1 MLRDNTLHIGW
12 VGDSQVTMCKQGRAV
27 QLMEPHKPNRKVCV
41 SLFLSLFLKV
51 LLDILFFHQ
60 DERER
65 IEELGG
71 CVIWIGD
78 WRVNG
83 NIAVSR
89 SIGDKDHKPY
99 VTANP
104 DTLEFDLEGDFLAC
118 LT

>member
-1 MLRDNTLHIGW
+1 
-12 VGDSQVTMCKQGRAV
+12 MCKQGRAV
-27 QLMEPHKPNRKVCV
+27 QLMEPHKPNRKVCFLV
-41 SLFLSLFLKV
+41 QLFCGFPFFLMSIFRV
-51 LLDILFFHQ
+51 FFK
-60 DERER
+60 DERQR

-99 VTANP
+99 VSADP
-104 DTLEFDLEGDFLAC
+104 DTLEFDLEGKYIRQDSHNVNINLEQQ
-118 LT
+118 

>member
-1 MLRDNTLHIGW
+1 M
-12 VGDSQVTMCKQGRAV
+12 
-27 QLMEPHKPNRKVCV
+27 
-41 SLFLSLFLKV
+41 
-51 LLDILFFHQ
+51 
-60 DERER
+60 
-65 IEELGG
+65 
-71 CVIWIGD
+71 IWIGD